1 MFCWL
6 CMGGPAEHPGSTDTH
21 IAQCNSLADVERKGR
36 MAQYEAGKA
45 PIVQEKEEDKE
56 WLKYHKKGYR
66 E

>member
-6 CMGGPAEHPGSTDTH
+6 CMGGPAEHPGSTATH

-45 PIVQEKEEDKE
+45 PVV
-56 WLKYHKKGYR
+56 
-66 E
+66 